1 SVKNYTIKLI
11 NLIIIHLILGV
22 APVYPFLPVFGK
34 QLGISPLIIGS
45 VNAILPVLI
54 LIAKPIFG
62 FIMDYFQT
70 WRKVIFLILLAIGNI
85 CYITIFFLP
94 SLPGPILSEH
104 HFQNVSCATLPRCNM
119 KYHASAIASCNGM
132 KDTMCHW
139 VCENTNFST
148 QLSFYAD
155 QNKAIISPDTTC
167 LLNINEILL
176 CQGNLTN
183 NYNCNVICDNFKDDQ
198 CLYRSATFWSF
209 IVLMCIGEISVY
221 VFISISDTFCFIILG
236 QDKRLKYGKQRLWGA
251 MSYGIAVCLS
261 GYMIDFFS
269 HDKVYKNY
277 IPSMLLMIIFTCID
291 FICCIKL
298 ELPLQLQST
307 AILKNVFTLLK
318 SKVIVIFLCF
328 SGFFGVLNSIMR
340 NFLLWY
346 VEDLSVATGYTNR
359 IKLIE
364 GLIIAAQAFSGE
376 VIFFFLSGKI
386 LKKFGY
392 GYTFTFCFICYAVRL
407 GLISLAPTLW
417 WVLFIEF
424 FMQGPSYAL
433 SFTAV
438 ISYGNVITPTGAS
451 GTVQGLVQ
459 GVNEGLGLSVGSLI
473 GGVLFKKFGG
483 IMTLRIFSVFAAFS
497 ALTYF
502 VLHIFY
508 FKQFNHKTDTRN
520 INWRK
525 LDDAQKHCN
534 IADT

>member
-1 SVKNYTIKLI
+1 
-11 NLIIIHLILGV
+11 
-22 APVYPFLPVFGK
+22 
-34 QLGISPLIIGS
+34 
-45 VNAILPVLI
+45 
-54 LIAKPIFG
+54 
-62 FIMDYFQT
+62 MDYFQT
-70 WRKVIFLILLAIGNI
+70 WRKVIFLILLAIANI
-85 CYITIFFLP
+85 CYITILFLP
-94 SLPGPILSEH
+94 PLLGPILSEY
-104 HFQNVSCATLPRCNM
+104 HFQNVSCETLPRCNM
-119 KYHASAIASCNGM
+119 KCLIYLIKTLSIASCNGT

-139 VCENTNFST
+139 ICEKTNFST
-148 QLSFYAD
+148 QLSFHTD

-167 LLNINEILL
+167 LLNINEISL

-183 NYNCNVICDNFKDDQ
+183 NYNCNVICDNFKDNQ
-198 CLYRSATFWSF
+198 YLYISATFWSF
-209 IVLMCIGEISVY
+209 VVLMCIGEIGIF
-221 VFISISDTFCFIILG
+221 VFISISDAFCFVILG

-251 MSYGIAVCLS
+251 VGYGIVVCLS

-298 ELPLQLQST
+298 ELPFQSQST
-307 AILKNVFTLLK
+307 TILKDVFTLLK
-318 SKVIVIFLCF
+318 SKSIVIFLCF

-346 VEDLSVATGYTNR
+346 VEDLSIVTYMDR

-364 GLIIAAQAFSGE
+364 GLIVAAQAFSGE
-376 VIFFFLSGKI
+376 VIFFFLSGKM
-386 LKKFGY
+386 LKKLGY
-392 GYTFTFCFICYAVRL
+392 SYTFTFCFICYALRL

-438 ISYGNVITPTGAS
+438 ISYGNVITPNGAS

-459 GVNEGLGLSVGSLI
+459 GVIEGLGLSVGSLI
-473 GGVLFKKFGG
+473 GGILFKKFGG
-483 IMTLRIFSVFAAFS
+483 VMTLRIFSVFAAFS

-508 FKQFNHKTDTRN
+508 FKQFKHKTDTRN
-520 INWRK
+520 NIKWK
-525 LDDAQKHCN
+525 ELDNAHKHCN
-534 IADT
+534 IVDI